1 MIRDFDEFGAQPLRG
16 PGCFRRPKVDEDYLH
31 DFGLYGG
38 EVRQRVI
45 NAEFAF
51 YERSMRAG
59 LRMIWAE
66 LERVESHHILSQA
79 YMIAY
84 HLRVLS
90 CYGPVERSIRFA
102 RRSLRFLPDRGKDSE
117 LRAVALGELANLY
130 LRQGNRRGAW
140 RCCEE
145 ILRMEQAGPVYGAV
159 VTAWLH
165 RSQLMQLDGD
175 LSKALEEAEKAA
187 TPAREGKLAWLPKTR
202 FVALQLG
209 NIREAVGRRQEA
221 HEAYRWATEV
231 ISERSFATRAD
242 HQAAWDGFHRTK

>member
-1 MIRDFDEFGAQPLRG
+1 M
-16 PGCFRRPKVDEDYLH
+16 DEDYLH

-102 RRSLRFLPDRGKDSE
+102 RIWRTDTAMILWTVRFCHRASDR
-117 LRAVALGELANLY
+117 A
-130 LRQGNRRGAW
+130 
-140 RCCEE
+140 
-145 ILRMEQAGPVYGAV
+145 
-159 VTAWLH
+159 
-165 RSQLMQLDGD
+165 
-175 LSKALEEAEKAA
+175 
-187 TPAREGKLAWLPKTR
+187 
-202 FVALQLG
+202 
-209 NIREAVGRRQEA
+209 
-221 HEAYRWATEV
+221 
-231 ISERSFATRAD
+231 
-242 HQAAWDGFHRTK
+242 